1 VFTQTSAARHVLD
14 DEFKRRGTTPTAA
27 TAEEEPTGTASGAC
41 RRGVLRPDVT
51 LTGVTQARR
60 AGPGLSLPVRPL
72 EVLRMISPLV
82 AEHKMVAVGGAGQQR
97 PGSAL
102 ATTDILSMAS

>member
-1 VFTQTSAARHVLD
+1 VLTQTSAAKHVLD

-27 TAEEEPTGTASGAC
+27 TAEEPTGTACGAC

-72 EVLRMISPLV
+72 EVLRMNSPLV
-82 AEHKMVAVGGAGQQR
+82 AEHRMVAVGGAGQQR